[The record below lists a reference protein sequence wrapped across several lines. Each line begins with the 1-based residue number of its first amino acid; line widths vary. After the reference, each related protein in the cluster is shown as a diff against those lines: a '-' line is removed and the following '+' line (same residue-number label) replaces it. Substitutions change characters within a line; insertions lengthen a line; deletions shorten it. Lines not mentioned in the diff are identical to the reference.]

1 VHHVVAFDGER
12 DNLPAEMGTEFVGG
26 NLTTPETVGEIPQ
39 RTLASMRFVDGA
51 SRTIIERCLDE
62 EGGVRAPRHTPEHL
76 DLAGAEEFGDLFVGR
91 FLLRGALGVQFSLGH
106 A

>member
-1 VHHVVAFDGER
+1 
-12 DNLPAEMGTEFVGG
+12 MGTEFVGG